1 MFFDEARF
9 GTHSKIGHGW
19 FPKGFRTGQK
29 VNLGFK
35 NFYVYSTINPKTGD
49 DLTFF
54 MPKVN
59 TDCMNLY
66 LQELSLH
73 LAETKAIIVM
83 DQAAWHKSKKLVV
96 PHNIEIEL
104 LPPYSPELNPV
115 ERFWRY
121 IKRHTIHN
129 KCFAAI
135 ADIESSITTF
145 LQATT
150 ANTIHN
156 LCDIKYT

>member
-19 FPKGFRTGQK
+19 FLQGFRTGQK

-35 NFYVYSTINPKTGD
+35 NFYVYSAIDPKTGD
-49 DLTFF
+49 DLTLF

-73 LAETKAIIVM
+73 LDEKQAIIVM
-83 DQAAWHKSKKLVV
+83 DQAGWHKSKKLVV
-96 PHNIEIEL
+96 PQNIEIEL

-129 KCFAAI
+129 KCFTTI

-145 LQATT
+145 LNTT
-150 ANTIHN
+150 STDTIHN
-156 LCDIKYT
+156 LCNIKYT